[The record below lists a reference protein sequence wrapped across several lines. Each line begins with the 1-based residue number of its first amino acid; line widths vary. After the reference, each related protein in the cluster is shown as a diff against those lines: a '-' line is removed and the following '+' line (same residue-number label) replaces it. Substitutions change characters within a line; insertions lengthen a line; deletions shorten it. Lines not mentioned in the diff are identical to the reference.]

1 MSQKILLAL
10 ILTACLAPGAMGATI
25 TGTVT
30 GPDGKPF
37 MGAFVVAENTQT
49 KMTVSVLS
57 NAQGRYHI
65 GKLPVARY
73 AIRISAVGF
82 GSEPQNDVALAD
94 EQTASFDFTLKKV
107 PVRWSELTTYQGR
120 KLLPK
125 TEKRD
130 LSHRDELFVTCF
142 QSCHSFQ
149 KRM

>member
-1 MSQKILLAL
+1 MSLAKCALLS
-10 ILTACLAPGAMGATI
+10 LAATLSLGAAASAATV

-94 EQTASFDFTLKKV
+94 EQTASFDFALKK
-107 PVRWSELTTYQGR
+107 
-120 KLLPK
+120 
-125 TEKRD
+125 
-130 LSHRDELFVTCF
+130 
-142 QSCHSFQ
+142 
-149 KRM
+149 